1 MPRRLLLQRR
11 GHLRR
16 PRWLFDTTASS
27 LGGAASAEGA
37 ATLPQAWRT
46 WKLQFYEVFGQ
57 KRVCVSQPMQLL
69 IRGFREQRFVA
80 GPAQPCASPEQRW
93 HADGNPCSL
102 LPGPPPAL
110 LSTSGGTL
118 AAATNHVQGAFRRLG
133 LLSCITGKYGSD
145 SPTAAKTIRHF

>member
-11 GHLRR
+11 GPPPTPAMAVWHHRLQPRR
-16 PRWLFDTTASS
+16 GRIRRRCRHTSPGMTD
-27 LGGAASAEGA
+27 
-37 ATLPQAWRT
+37 